1 MSDSSADWLGRI
13 GSDTDS
19 DNAAKTAG
27 GSIGPVRTGDTY
39 EYALNTGIRLRLLTD
54 NAKVCHL

>member
-1 MSDSSADWLGRI
+1 MSDSSADWLERI

-19 DNAAKTAG
+19 DSAARTADS
-27 GSIGPVRTGDTY
+27 SIGPVRTGDTY
-39 EYALNTGIRLRLLTD
+39 EYALDGCITLRLLTN